1 MLLLTNTTINES
13 MLVESLE
20 NNAITHI
27 RIVPI
32 GKKFSVYISLTWKD
46 GESLLVTAKNN
57 LDFGVVW
64 IDFSGSLQKIQQTHK
79 SLKLALHQK
88 GKNDYNRC

>member
-1 MLLLTNTTINES
+1 MLLLTDTTINES

-46 GESLLVTAKNN
+46 GESLLVTAKKQPRFWSS
-57 LDFGVVW
+57 LDRLFRF
-64 IDFSGSLQKIQQTHK
+64 ITENSTNSQELEI
-79 SLKLALHQK
+79 SIRSK
-88 GKNDYNRC
+88 G